1 MGGAGLGLGG
11 GVVYGYGLVCVLGVM
26 GDRSQPKG
34 GGGLFLTRCL
44 PYLLHIGMWLGFV
57 GVVVTGESE
66 IVV

>member
-11 GVVYGYGLVCVLGVM
+11 GVVYGLVCVLDVM
-26 GDRSQPKG
+26 GDRSQSKGG
-34 GGGLFLTRCL
+34 GGGLFLTRYL

-57 GVVVTGESE
+57 GVVVTGESV